1 VQVLALT
8 VVLMLFCAPKARMA
22 DQASTEGPSHI
33 VSLVPAVTEMLFA
46 IGAGGQVA
54 GVSSYDKFP
63 PETLSKPRVG
73 ALIDP
78 DFERIL
84 SLKPDLVI
92 VYGTQT
98 DLIARLDRAHV
109 PMFKYE
115 HAGLADITS
124 TIRKIGERVA
134 RTAAGN
140 ALADRLEREFEGI
153 RRSVAGKPRPKAV
166 LIFGREPGTLRGIY
180 ASGGVGFMHDMLTLA
195 GGTDIFSDVKRQSL
209 QATTELLLARAPEVV
224 IEVHSGDPW
233 PSDRIAVEKD
243 AWKVLASLPAV
254 RTGRVHELV
263 DDRLSIPGPR
273 VAEAVRLLVS
283 ALH

>member
-1 VQVLALT
+1 
-8 VVLMLFCAPKARMA
+8 
-22 DQASTEGPSHI
+22 
-33 VSLVPAVTEMLFA
+33 MLFA

-63 PETLSKPRVG
+63 PETLSKPKVG

-124 TIRKIGERVA
+124 TIRKIGERIT
-134 RTAAGN
+134 RAAAAN
-140 ALADRLEREFEGI
+140 TLADRLERDFEDI

-180 ASGGVGFMHDMLTLA
+180 ASGGVGFMHDMLVLA

-233 PSDRIAVEKD
+233 PADRIQIRRSD
-243 AWKVLASLPAV
+243 SWKALASLPAV
-254 RTGRVHELV
+254 RAGRVHELV

-283 ALH
+283 ALR